1 MDKHIYRL
9 NEVGSSG
16 VLEIYVCGTNDVD
29 PYCSTKTIGCQFL
42 KGDVQVD
49 FDFEEQDLESIIKYL
64 ADAKEYIDRFN
75 TNARNSVKNNE
86 KENN

>member
-9 NEVGSSG
+9 NEVSDSG
-16 VLEIYVCGTNDVD
+16 VLEIYVCGTNDVE
-29 PYCSTKTIGCQFL
+29 PYCKTKTVGFVFL

-64 ADAKEYIDRFN
+64 IDAKEYIDRFN
-75 TNARNSVKNNE
+75 TNARNSGKNNE